1 MLILEIACHLL
12 WPAIDQQRAARL
24 RLWRQLIARFGN
36 FNLQRKQ
43 LNYAIS
49 LVYLPLDQLP
59 GPYGPS
65 LTAVCLWALS
75 GLLILSNDAQ
85 EFHFHLFYVMPA
97 TPLTFFVPPAK
108 QHRKGG
114 GRRGTSIITSLS
126 ADTRNSRST
135 FSNWIQCTRIAMYL
149 DWFPLRNPNKQ
160 TEANEDA
167 FKIGTKDSNEKLS
180 NELKYLPYFVKL
192 F

>member
-12 WPAIDQQRAARL
+12 WPAIDQQRAARCL
-24 RLWRQLIARFGN
+24 EGGRSQLIARFGN

-43 LNYAIS
+43 FNYAIS

-65 LTAVCLWALS
+65 LTGVCLWALS

-108 QHRKGG
+108 QHRKKG

-135 FSNWIQCTRIAMYL
+135 FSN
-149 DWFPLRNPNKQ
+149 
-160 TEANEDA
+160 
-167 FKIGTKDSNEKLS
+167 
-180 NELKYLPYFVKL
+180 
-192 F
+192 